1 MYPSLKLAV
10 PGSPPPMRGKVD
22 VGIMEP
28 IRNQDH
34 PRLCGEKPDWD
45 GLDKTAQGSP
55 PPMRGK
61 GQPNTRSSVT
71 SGITPAYAGKSRKFS
86 RPVWVTGDHP
96 RLCGEK
102 RFLLIKHMFVYGS
115 PPPMRGKG
123 GYISPPLSRVGIT
136 PAYAGKSIT
145 KLTES
150 AMCQDHPRLCGE
162 K

>member
-1 MYPSLKLAV
+1 
-10 PGSPPPMRGKVD
+10 
-22 VGIMEP
+22 
-28 IRNQDH
+28 
-34 PRLCGEKPDWD
+34 
-45 GLDKTAQGSP
+45 
-55 PPMRGK
+55 MRGK

-162 K
+162 KRNSLVEFVLCPGSPPPMRGKGPSDAIVACVSGITPAYAGKSELWTHERIAE